1 MNKSEL
7 KQLYETARTVLPGEA
22 LQMVHSAESDEE
34 RNFFAYIAD
43 MNLQR
48 AQWEYINSSQ
58 DK

>member
-1 MNKSEL
+1 MNESEL
-7 KQLYETARTVLPGEA
+7 KRLYETAKAVLPGKA
-22 LQMVHSAESDEE
+22 LQMVRNAECDEE
-34 RNFFAYIAD
+34 RNFFSYIAD